1 MPMIYCRKLI
11 YVFSKVL
18 SKFSL
23 LILLGL
29 FFSIQTH
36 SDYNP
41 EIKLSSGLSII
52 GLYDELTDTE
62 SFLGVPFAEP
72 PVNELRWSPPIMP
85 NHSDKVRKVQSY
97 GPSCMQG
104 PHIYNWY
111 RTVAQNFGS
120 EPDVIKNPKT
130 SEDCL
135 YLNIWRP
142 AGLNESEKLPTIV
155 YIHGGSNKGGWSF
168 EPNYVGD
175 NFAKHGVIL
184 ISIAYRLG
192 VFGYFSHPQ
201 LKSANFGLLDQIHAL
216 NWIHKNAHNLG
227 IDKKN
232 ITIMGESVGASAAG
246 FMVASPHSS
255 QLFSKIIFQS
265 GGFSFSE
272 IPHKSEHDPLGIK
285 FEEYLIDEVSENP
298 IDKLRELDSNEILK
312 AAEVVFSNHRFTPV
326 IDDQSLFRDTSLNDF
341 IMQLGGKNLIIG
353 SNENE
358 WLMYVDENQ
367 LLDTWLETQVE
378 KESLSALKFLIDK
391 EKSDLET
398 IDSLMSA
405 KIFACPSL
413 LLAKTAKTSGSTV
426 WFYYFTRKR
435 VNAVAASMGAYH
447 GAELPYVFDKHDDW
461 LLTVKKD
468 RNLTRDL
475 QKYWTNFAKFGDPND
490 DTLEHWQSFEVPE
503 RTVFYLGDNYKTESH
518 PSEKFCQYL

>member
-1 MPMIYCRKLI
+1 MIYCRKLI

-232 ITIMGESVGASAAG
+232 ITIMGLS
-246 FMVASPHSS
+246 
-255 QLFSKIIFQS
+255 
-265 GGFSFSE
+265 
-272 IPHKSEHDPLGIK
+272 
-285 FEEYLIDEVSENP
+285 LIH
-298 IDKLRELDSNEILK
+298 I
-312 AAEVVFSNHRFTPV
+312 
-326 IDDQSLFRDTSLNDF
+326 
-341 IMQLGGKNLIIG
+341 
-353 SNENE
+353 
-358 WLMYVDENQ
+358 
-367 LLDTWLETQVE
+367 
-378 KESLSALKFLIDK
+378 
-391 EKSDLET
+391 
-398 IDSLMSA
+398 
-405 KIFACPSL
+405 
-413 LLAKTAKTSGSTV
+413 
-426 WFYYFTRKR
+426 
-435 VNAVAASMGAYH
+435 
-447 GAELPYVFDKHDDW
+447 
-461 LLTVKKD
+461 
-468 RNLTRDL
+468 
-475 QKYWTNFAKFGDPND
+475 
-490 DTLEHWQSFEVPE
+490 
-503 RTVFYLGDNYKTESH
+503 
-518 PSEKFCQYL
+518 